1 MNRIVNTSCARCY
14 TTAYCMRQVEVLL
27 GLIRLQL
34 EEAKLTDRDAMS
46 SMLIHEGEEMVFEI
60 EEFKIR
66 LAEKEQT
73 VVNQLHVSV
82 CVLMLQT
89 QQ

>member
-1 MNRIVNTSCARCY
+1 VYCAH
-14 TTAYCMRQVEVLL
+14 QVEVLL

-82 CVLMLQT
+82 LQCCKAINIC
-89 QQ
+89 

>member
-1 MNRIVNTSCARCY
+1 LRCVLK
-14 TTAYCMRQVEVLL
+14 QVEVLL

-66 LAEKEQT
+66 LAEKEQA
-73 VVNQLHVSV
+73 VVNQLHVSGYNAKLSESTACTYSV
-82 CVLMLQT
+82 PYSS
-89 QQ
+89 